1 MFVIIIT
8 CVLFFFF
15 VELSLTPILK
25 AYSFTFF
32 PEEDKKKETNDGGP
46 EVSSLAV
53 RRMSL
58 EHSKEHGIYLIHTP
72 KLIEMLFVWFT
83 KLKIKC

>member
-1 MFVIIIT
+1 MFLIIIT
-8 CVLFFFF
+8 CVFFCFF
-15 VELSLTPILK
+15 ELSLTPILK

-58 EHSKEHGIYLIHTP
+58 EDSKEHRIYLIHTQ
-72 KLIEMLFVWFT
+72 K
-83 KLKIKC
+83 